1 MEMTILQSPT
11 ASASQQAGSAGAK
24 SSDGQSFGIALGQSL
39 MTAAG
44 GSGTAGQQTS
54 GNLQQAAVSAL
65 ASPIAALSSLFSAG
79 DSATTDDV
87 MAAVT
92 SLLEQLRALDTEQ
105 LGNDTLTELQELNQQ
120 LDQLLVFL
128 GVMPAEHLMLQS
140 PVTFTG
146 EQSGQDQPAE
156 QLQQRVQAL
165 TTSLEGALTELR
177 TFLQQQ
183 GGPATLEQAAVIG
196 KQLEPVKQLLDRL
209 QGRDTASAGGEEV
222 DIPRVV
228 TQQSPGSHLQRMS
241 NQLLHAGLLTLVP
254 ASKEAT
260 STPATAVDVEEV
272 PGAPVGNAAQPIV
285 AGGTSQEGSTQ
296 TVKAAAPPVPV
307 EQFAKTMES
316 LIVKQFHVTN
326 VNGHTEARLS
336 LTPEHLGQVHVRI
349 SMHNGQL
356 MAMFVADSAAAK
368 ELLENQMVQLRSAL
382 QSQGLQVEKLEVAQ
396 SSVHSNFF
404 QDRGNQ
410 HGREQ
415 GGGRQNKAKGQS
427 AGDNVSFDTDLAQ
440 TTLEQAVNQTLG
452 YGRGIS
458 ARA

>member
-1 MEMTILQSPT
+1 MQMTILQTPT
-11 ASASQQAGSAGAK
+11 APASQQAGNMGAK
-24 SSDGQSFGIALGQSL
+24 SAEGQSFDLALGQSL
-39 MTAAG
+39 MTAAAG
-44 GSGTAGQQTS
+44 GENAAQQTPGS
-54 GNLQQAAVSAL
+54 VQQAAVSAL
-65 ASPIAALSSLFSAG
+65 AAPIAALSSLISTG

-87 MAAVT
+87 MSMVN
-92 SLLEQLRALDTEQ
+92 SLLGQLNALDKEQLTNDSALTD
-105 LGNDTLTELQELNQQ
+105 LQELSQQ

-128 GVMPAEHLMLQS
+128 GALPAEHLMLQS
-140 PVTFTG
+140 SVTFTG
-146 EQSGQDQPAE
+146 EQGGQDNPAE
-156 QLQQRVQAL
+156 QLLQRVHVL
-165 TTSLEGALTELR
+165 TSSLEGALTELR

-196 KQLEPVKQLLDRL
+196 KQLEPVKQMLDRL
-209 QGRDTASAGGEEV
+209 QGRGNAEEEAAV
-222 DIPRVV
+222 IPRVA
-228 TQQSPGSHLQRMS
+228 TQQSTGSHLQRMS
-241 NQLLHAGLLTLVP
+241 NQLLHAGLLNVVP
-254 ASKEAT
+254 ASKEA
-260 STPATAVDVEEV
+260 ATAQATPVDVEEV
-272 PGAPVGNAAQPIV
+272 PGAPAAGTTQPIV
-285 AGGTSQEGSTQ
+285 AGGNSQEVPAQ
-296 TVKAAAPPVPV
+296 AVKAPAAPVPV

-316 LIVKQFHVTN
+316 LIVKQFRVTN
-326 VNGHTEARLS
+326 VNGTTEARLS

-368 ELLENQMVQLRSAL
+368 ELLENQIVQLRSAL

-415 GGGRQNKAKGQS
+415 GGGRQNKAKGEL
-427 AGDNVSFDTDLAQ
+427 AGENVSFDTDLAQ

>member
-1 MEMTILQSPT
+1 MQMTILQTPA
-11 ASASQQAGSAGAK
+11 ASAPQQAGNLGSK
-24 SSDGQSFGIALGQSL
+24 SSEGESFGIALGQSL
-39 MTAAG
+39 MMSAT
-44 GSGTAGQQTS
+44 GSDNALQQTPGS
-54 GNLQQAAVSAL
+54 SVQQAAASAL
-65 ASPIAALSSLFSAG
+65 GVPIAALSSLFSTS

-87 MAAVT
+87 MAAIN
-92 SLLEQLRALDTEQ
+92 SLLEQLNALDKEQ
-105 LGNDTLTELQELNQQ
+105 LNSESSLTDLQELNQQ

-128 GVMPAEHLMLQS
+128 GMLPVEHLMLQS
-140 PVTFTG
+140 PVISTE
-146 EQSGQDQPAE
+146 EQSGQALPAE
-156 QLQQRVQAL
+156 QLLQRVNSL
-165 TTSLEGALTELR
+165 TSSLEGALSDLR

-209 QGRDTASAGGEEV
+209 HGRDTAEGEEV
-222 DIPRVV
+222 VIPRIA
-228 TQQSPGSHLQRMS
+228 THQSTGSHLQRMS

-254 ASKEAT
+254 AGKEAAT
-260 STPATAVDVEEV
+260 AQTTAVDVEEV
-272 PGAPVGNAAQPIV
+272 PAAPVGSIAQPIV
-285 AGGTSQEGSTQ
+285 AGSTSQAAP
-296 TVKAAAPPVPV
+296 TVKAEAPPVPV

-316 LIVKQFHVTN
+316 LIVKQFRVTN
-326 VNGHTEARLS
+326 VNGQTEARLS
-336 LTPEHLGQVHVRI
+336 LTPEHLGQVHVKI

-415 GGGRQNKAKGQS
+415 GGSRQNKAKGES